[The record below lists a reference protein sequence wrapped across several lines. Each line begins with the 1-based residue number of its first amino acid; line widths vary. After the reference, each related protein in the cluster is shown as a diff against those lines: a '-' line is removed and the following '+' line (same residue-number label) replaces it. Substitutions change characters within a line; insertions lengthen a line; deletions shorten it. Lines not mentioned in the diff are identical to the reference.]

1 MKFILPLTILSLVLA
16 ACSGSKK
23 ETPVAQSDEMTYSLQ
38 RTWPHDVKAFTQGL
52 VIDKGLLYESTGE
65 ADSWVGIVDVNTGIA
80 DKKVDHKGKY
90 FGEGITILNNKLYHI
105 TWKSQTGFVYSLPD
119 FTTLKTFSYA
129 TEGWGITH
137 NGINLIMSDGSDKLY
152 FLDSLT
158 LEVRRT
164 LKVTHKG
171 EPLQQ
176 LNELEYIDGYVFAN
190 IWQTNRIAQID
201 PITGKVKAFLD
212 LSQLASQARVINAQ
226 VDVLNGI
233 AWHPGSRLLLVT
245 GKYWPLIYI
254 LKIGDPPAVQP

>member
-1 MKFILPLTILSLVLA
+1 MKFISTVVILPVLLV
-16 ACSGSKK
+16 ACTSPKK
-23 ETPVAQSDEMTYSLQ
+23 EAPVSQTETINYSLQ

-52 VIDKGLLYESTGE
+52 VIHNGLLYESTGE
-65 ADSWVGIVDVNTGIA
+65 SDSWIGIVDVNTGMA

-119 FTTLKTFSYA
+119 FKTLQTFSYS
-129 TEGWGITH
+129 TEGWGLTH
-137 NGINLIMSDGSDKLY
+137 NNINLIMSDGSDKLY

-158 LEVRRT
+158 LEIRRT

-176 LNELEYIDGYVFAN
+176 LNELEYIDGYIFAN
-190 IWQTNRIAQID
+190 IWQTNRIAKID
-201 PITGKVKAFLD
+201 AITGKAVAFLD
-212 LSQLASQARVINAQ
+212 LSPLAAQARIVNTQ
-226 VDVLNGI
+226 VDVLNGM

-254 LKIGDPPAVQP
+254 LKIDEQP